1 MAQRIISSIVALPI
15 LFFFVLKGGMIL
27 SLGAC
32 ALSLIGL
39 YEFYRSFSSRN
50 IKPIASIGY
59 LYTILLFA
67 VLYIAND
74 ISFVLLLLFTMIVI
88 MLFTLVFSTK
98 YTIEDIAVTLLGFMY
113 VAIAFSHI
121 MLITKFS
128 MGYLVIWLVFI
139 IAWGSD
145 TFAYFVGKAFGKKK
159 LIPSVSP
166 NKTIAGSVGGVIG
179 AMILCGIFGYLFMP
193 SFAIYLM
200 LLGVVGAVIS
210 QIGDLVASKIK
221 RINDIKDFGKLMP
234 GHGGVLDRFD
244 SILMTAP
251 IVYYFIFFLTN
262 YNAL

>member
-1 MAQRIISSIVALPI
+1 MAQRLISSIVALPI
-15 LFFFVLKGGMIL
+15 LFFFVLKGGMVL

-39 YEFYRSFSSRN
+39 YEFYKSFKSRD
-50 IKPIASIGY
+50 IKPMAGLGY
-59 LYTILLFA
+59 IYTMLLFA
-67 VLYIAND
+67 TLYMVND
-74 ISFVLLLLFTMIVI
+74 ISFLLLLMFTMVVA

-113 VAIAFSHI
+113 IPIAFSHI
-121 MLITKFS
+121 MLITKFDLGS
-128 MGYLVIWLVFI
+128 VVIWLVFI

-145 TFAYFVGKAFGKKK
+145 TFAYLVGKTFGKKK

-179 AMILCGIFGYLFMP
+179 SMILCGTFAYFFMP
-193 SFAIYLM
+193 SSIVYAMVI
-200 LLGVVGAVIS
+200 GVIGAMIS

-251 IVYYFIFFLTN
+251 IVYYFIFFLTK
-262 YNAL
+262 Y